1 MLATNHS
8 IEMDSFLSQ
17 EEVTNVFQS
26 NSSSNNVAAQKRDYA
41 IGIGLILIVASLYT
55 LSGFLTQA
63 STSIVFFSYWAA
75 LHCFNRTYIKVAM
88 INRSCKPK
96 SFVFHSP
103 SDSSTQDSRLTYMNV
118 GTHSLCLIPF
128 LLLRW
133 WNRSRR
139 KRYVTKL

>member
-8 IEMDSFLSQ
+8 LEMDSFLSQ
-17 EEVTNVFQS
+17 EEVTNVSQS
-26 NSSSNNVAAQKRDYA
+26 NLSSSDVAAQKRDYA

-63 STSIVFFSYWAA
+63 GASIMLFSYWTA
-75 LHCFNRTYIKVAM
+75 LHCFNRIYMKVAM

-96 SFVFHSP
+96 SFVFQVP
-103 SDSSTQDSRLTYMNV
+103 SDSSAQDSRFTYMNT

-133 WNRSRR
+133 WNRSKRE
-139 KRYVTKL
+139 RYVTKL